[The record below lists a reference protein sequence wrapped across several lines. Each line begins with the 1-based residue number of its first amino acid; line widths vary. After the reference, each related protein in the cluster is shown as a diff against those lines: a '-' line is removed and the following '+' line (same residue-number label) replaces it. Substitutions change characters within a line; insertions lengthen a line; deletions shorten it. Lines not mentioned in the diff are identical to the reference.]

1 MYIQSSGEARKLS
14 RELYFLR
21 CSRLEGMALPVEII
35 PEWQGLE
42 ARTSL
47 LGGVQRMATLLPSQ
61 GRTPLPHRDT
71 WGPAL
76 VYNGATM
83 RIVISPQTFKGSISA
98 LDAAYAMREGVLR
111 VVPDAETVLVP
122 VADGGDGT
130 LETLVEGSGGEI
142 RSVEVQGPLGER
154 IEALWGAMGDG
165 VTAMIEMARTSGLA
179 LVPPDSRDPL
189 HSTTYGLGEAIATAL
204 DEGFRQFIV
213 GIGGS
218 ATNDAG
224 AGMAQALGVR
234 LLDSGGSELGPGGA
248 PLADLDRIDMSGIDP
263 RVKESS
269 FAVACDVTNPL
280 TGPEGASAVYGPQK
294 GATPE
299 MVERLDK
306 ALIHFAAVARRDL
319 NVDVEHVQGAGAA
332 GGLGGGMLAFLGAE
346 LRPGVDIV
354 MDTVGLDAALEGAD
368 LVLTGEGALDFQTVY
383 NKAPVGVAKRASRLD
398 IPVVAISGGLG
409 EGYEAVHEHGIDA
422 ALAIPSAPM
431 SLDESSQ
438 RASELIANA
447 TEQAMRLIRVGART
461 EGMR

>member
-1 MYIQSSGEARKLS
+1 
-14 RELYFLR
+14 
-21 CSRLEGMALPVEII
+21 
-35 PEWQGLE
+35 
-42 ARTSL
+42 
-47 LGGVQRMATLLPSQ
+47 
-61 GRTPLPHRDT
+61 
-71 WGPAL
+71 
-76 VYNGATM
+76 M
-83 RIVISPQTFKGSISA
+83 RS
-98 LDAAYAMREGVLR
+98 GVLR
-111 VVPDAETVLVP
+111 VVPDAETVIVP

-142 RSVEVQGPLGER
+142 KSAEVHGPLGER

-179 LVPPDSRDPL
+179 LVPLNSRDPL
-189 HSTTYGLGEAIATAL
+189 HSTTYGLGEAILAAL

-234 LLDSGGSELGPGGA
+234 LLDSDGSELGHGGA
-248 PLADLDRIDMSGIDP
+248 PLTNLDRIDISGIDP
-263 RVKESS
+263 RVNESS

-306 ALIHFAAVARRDL
+306 ALSHLAEVVRRDL
-319 NVDVEHVQGAGAA
+319 QVDVEHVQGAGAA
-332 GGLGGGMLAFLGAE
+332 GGLGGGMLAFLNAD

-354 MDTVGLDAALEGAD
+354 MDAVGIDEALEGAD
-368 LVLTGEGALDFQTVY
+368 LVLVGEGEVDFQTVY
-383 NKAPVGVAKRASRLD
+383 NKAPIGVAKRASRLD

-409 EGYEAVHEHGIDA
+409 EGYKTVHDHGIDA
-422 ALAIPSAPM
+422 AVAIPSAPM
-431 SLDESSQ
+431 NLDESSE

-447 TEQAMRLIRVGART
+447 AEQVMRLIRVGARVS
-461 EGMR
+461 GKR